1 VHPVAFQI
9 GGLTIHWYGILLATG
24 FMLGLWTAGRRGMKI
39 GLNAEDL
46 SNLVLWIFISGI
58 VGAKLLYVIN
68 EGGPNKALKD
78 LLFERSGLVFHGAL
92 IGASAAIIIF
102 TRLKKMPVWATFD
115 ALAPSIA
122 LGHAFGR
129 IGCFTTGCC
138 FGKTC
143 ELPWAV
149 TFPAGHPTN
158 PHAVHPTQI
167 YESTLNFALYA
178 GLAWLFRHRKFDGHV
193 FAAYLVG
200 YAFIRFGIEF
210 LRADPRGNTLAG
222 LAPGQLISIGLLI
235 GGGILWAKLRT
246 TPLKSLKDE
255 A

>member
-39 GLNAEDL
+39 GLNPEDL

-68 EGGPNKALKD
+68 EGGPDKAFKD

-102 TRLKKMPVWATFD
+102 TRIKKMPVWATFD

-143 ELPWAV
+143 EVPWGV
-149 TFPAGHPTN
+149 TFPAGHPSN
-158 PHAVHPTQI
+158 PNAVHPTQI
-167 YESTLNFALYA
+167 YESLLNFALYA

-210 LRADPRGNTLAG
+210 LRADPRGDTLAG
-222 LAPGQLISIGLLI
+222 LHPGQIISIGLLI
-235 GGGILWAKLRT
+235 VGGILWAKLRT
-246 TPLKSLKDE
+246 KPLPEL
-255 A
+255 